1 MSALPDP
8 DRSATFARLRDDLVR
23 KFPGIVAPPPGA
35 ERGPLLQPSGAFA
48 WVECVAGQGGI
59 AWLAAWSLL
68 RMADD
73 PLGRPALWVDTFG
86 TLTPGDLLDLSG
98 RLVVVRPDDPHDA
111 HVAADIA
118 LRAGSFSIVALE
130 MHRGLHPK
138 PLARLARIATT
149 STTSAQNGRALTPVV
164 LWGEP
169 PAFVAPPS
177 GVARTAFPDA
187 VHALFEALAA
197 RAREEEGAADHVRTE
212 PIPAAWRR
220 PHTTDRLRP
229 MDRAADRRPSPPGAD
244 DHARRA
250 RPGDVDVAR
259 RLVDFSRSA

>member
-1 MSALPDP
+1 MSALPEL
-8 DRSATFARLRDDLVR
+8 DRSASFAQLREDLVR
-23 KFPGIVAPPPGA
+23 RFPGVVAPPPAAG
-35 ERGPLLQPSGAFA
+35 RGPLLQPSGAFA
-48 WVECVAGQGGI
+48 WVECSLGQGGI
-59 AWLAAWSLL
+59 AWLAAWTLL
-68 RMADD
+68 RVAED

-118 LRAGSFSIVALE
+118 LRAGSFSLVALE

-138 PLARLARIATT
+138 PLARLARLATT
-149 STTSAQNGRALTPVV
+149 HTHDGRALTPVV

-177 GVARTAFPDA
+177 GVARTAFADA
-187 VHALFEALAA
+187 VHALFEALA
-197 RAREEEGAADHVRTE
+197 RGSDHARTE
-212 PIPAAWRR
+212 PFPADWRR

-229 MDRAADRRPSPPGAD
+229 MDRAADRRPSPTGAD

-250 RPGDVDVAR
+250 RADDVDVPR

>member
-1 MSALPDP
+1 MSAALPD
-8 DRSATFARLRDDLVR
+8 DRSESFARLRDDLMR
-23 KFPGIVAPPPGA
+23 RFPGVVAPPPGA
-35 ERGPLLQPSGAFA
+35 VRGPLLQPGGAFA
-48 WVECVAGQGGI
+48 WVECPVGQGGI

-68 RMADD
+68 RIAED

-118 LRAGSFSIVALE
+118 LRAGSFSLVALE
-130 MHRGLHPK
+130 MHRALHPK
-138 PLARLARIATT
+138 PLARLARLA
-149 STTSAQNGRALTPVV
+149 STRTHDGHALTPVV

-177 GVARTAFPDA
+177 GITRTAFPDA
-187 VHALFEALAA
+187 VHALFESLAA
-197 RAREEEGAADHVRTE
+197 RRRAPDSGDAHVATQ
-212 PIPAAWRR
+212 PFPTDWRR

-229 MDRAADRRPSPPGAD
+229 MDRAADRRPSPSGAD

-250 RPGDVDVAR
+250 RPDDVDVAR